1 MAEEIQTTEIAKTQ
15 ISNQGMLSNISN
27 SLEKI
32 KKFSNEPAVQRSI
45 PVMITLFVIFIG
57 LVFFIS
63 FREPSRTTLFSTLP
77 EHEKSRVIDV
87 LRANGIDVSIDRT
100 TGEILVPSPEY
111 YEAKM
116 KLAAEGLPSS
126 VPQGY
131 DILEKIPMGTSRS
144 VEFMK
149 MKQTQEIELARS
161 INEIANIVGARVHLA
176 IPEKS
181 VFVRD
186 SSHRQ
191 LQFLLNLQMEEH

>member
-1 MAEEIQTTEIAKTQ
+1 MAEEIQNTTEITNTQ

-87 LRANGIDVSIDRT
+87 LR
-100 TGEILVPSPEY
+100 E
-111 YEAKM
+111 M
-116 KLAAEGLPSS
+116 
-126 VPQGY
+126 
-131 DILEKIPMGTSRS
+131 
-144 VEFMK
+144 
-149 MKQTQEIELARS
+149 ELM
-161 INEIANIVGARVHLA
+161 
-176 IPEKS
+176 
-181 VFVRD
+181 F
-186 SSHRQ
+186 Q
-191 LQFLLNLQMEEH
+191 